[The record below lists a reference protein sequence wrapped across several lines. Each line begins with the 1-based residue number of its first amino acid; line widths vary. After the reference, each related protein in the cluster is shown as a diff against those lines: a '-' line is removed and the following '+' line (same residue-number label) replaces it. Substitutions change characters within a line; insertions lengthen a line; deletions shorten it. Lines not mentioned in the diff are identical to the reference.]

1 MMIGRLPSRLGF
13 GIVDTAIALIFIFLA
28 AFLLFFHRPARRFIR
43 ESLMQRVTSA
53 HYRIQCPHG
62 ELTQEVMTKFVVE
75 REPLFS
81 GLDRKLNDAASN
93 SEIKLIFDANYK
105 VLTPEA
111 GAEPYLVTGT
121 TVRTGLDG
129 RMPILDPSAD
139 AEALLS
145 IVWGKPGNRVIAH
158 WTALWLASASGGDDL
173 GMAAAQVEQ
182 RLGHK
187 KVADLLRQATDTG
200 ISSRDMAA
208 LGAAWIN
215 EIAELGG
222 PADVQKL
229 YSEKM
234 DRPDMTD
241 TAKALATTS
250 TEVERKWQM
259 WIYAYLAGMPP
270 AGGAMTMP
278 MDMKMESSK

>member
-1 MMIGRLPSRLGF
+1 MSRRHPSHRGF
-13 GIVDTAIALIFIFLA
+13 GIVNAAIALILISLA
-28 AFLLFFHRPARRFIR
+28 VLLLFFHRPVKRFIR

-53 HYRIQCPHG
+53 HYQIQCPPG
-62 ELTQEVMTKFVVE
+62 ELTQEVMTKFVAE

-81 GLDRKLNDAASN
+81 ALDRKLNDAASN
-93 SEIKLIFDANYK
+93 AELTIIFDPNYK

-111 GAEPYLVTGT
+111 APEPYLVTGT
-121 TVRTGLDG
+121 IVRTGLDG
-129 RMPILDPSAD
+129 RMPELDPSAD
-139 AEALLS
+139 AEALLN
-145 IVWGKPGNRVIAH
+145 IAWGKPGNRVIAH
-158 WTALWLASASGGDDL
+158 WTALWLLGASAGDDL

-182 RLGHK
+182 KLGHK
-187 KVADLLRQATDTG
+187 KVADLLRQSADSE
-200 ISSRDMAA
+200 ISARDMST

-215 EIAELGG
+215 EVAELSG

-234 DRPDMTD
+234 DRPEITD

-270 AGGAMTMP
+270 ADRTMTMP
-278 MDMKMESSK
+278 MDMKMETSQ

>member
-1 MMIGRLPSRLGF
+1 MSGRLPSHRGF
-13 GIVDTAIALIFIFLA
+13 GIVDAVIALMLVSLA
-28 AFLLFFHRPARRFIR
+28 VVLLFFHRPVKRFIR

-62 ELTQEVMTKFVVE
+62 DLTQEVMAKFAAE
-75 REPLFS
+75 REPLFAE
-81 GLDRKLNDAASN
+81 LDRKLNDAASN
-93 SEIKLIFDANYK
+93 AEIKLIFDPNYK
-105 VLTPEA
+105 LLTPEA
-111 GAEPYLVTGT
+111 DSDPYLVTGT

-129 RMPILDPSAD
+129 RMPVLDPSAD
-139 AEALLS
+139 AEALLN
-145 IVWGKPGNRVIAH
+145 IAWGKPGNRVIAH
-158 WTALWLASASGGDDL
+158 WTALWLAGASAGDDL

-182 RLGHK
+182 RLGHR
-187 KVADLLRQATDTG
+187 KVADFLGQSTDSG
-200 ISSRDMAA
+200 ISARDMAT

-215 EIAELGG
+215 EISELGG
-222 PADVQKL
+222 PADVRKL

-234 DRPDMTD
+234 DRPEMTD

-278 MDMKMESSK
+278 MDMKMETSK

>member
-1 MMIGRLPSRLGF
+1 MCLRGSSDRGF
-13 GIVDTAIALIFIFLA
+13 GTVGVSITLIFATLA
-28 AFLLFFHRPARRFIR
+28 VPLILFHRPIKRWIR

-53 HYRIQCPHG
+53 HYQIQCPHG
-62 ELTQEVMTKFVVE
+62 ELTQEVMTTFVAE
-75 REPLFS
+75 RESLFV

-93 SEIKLIFDANYK
+93 AELTLIFDPNFK

-111 GAEPYLVTGT
+111 GSDPYLVTGT
-121 TVRTGLDG
+121 TVRTDLDG

-139 AEALLS
+139 AEALLN
-145 IVWGKPGNRVIAH
+145 IAWGKAGNRMIAH
-158 WTALWLASASGGDDL
+158 WTALWLVGASTEDDL

-187 KVADLLRQATDTG
+187 KVADFLNESTDRG
-200 ISSRDMAA
+200 VSSRDMAA

-215 EIAELGG
+215 EIAELSG
-222 PADVQKL
+222 PAEVQKL
-229 YSEKM
+229 YSEQM
-234 DRPDMTD
+234 DRPEMTD
-241 TAKALATTS
+241 AAKALATSS

-270 AGGAMTMP
+270 ADRAMTMP
-278 MDMKMESSK
+278 MDMKMETSK

>member
-1 MMIGRLPSRLGF
+1 MSGRLPSSRGL
-13 GIVDTAIALIFIFLA
+13 GIVDAAIALTIVSLA
-28 AFLLFFHRPARRFIR
+28 ILLLFFHRPVKRFIR
-43 ESLMQRVTSA
+43 ESLMQSVTSA
-53 HYRIQCPHG
+53 HYRILCPHG
-62 ELTQEVMTKFVVE
+62 ELTQEVMTKFVAD
-75 REPLFS
+75 REPLFAA
-81 GLDRKLNDAASN
+81 LDRKLNDAASN
-93 SEIKLIFDANYK
+93 SEIRLVFDPNYK

-121 TVRTGLDG
+121 TIRTDLDG
-129 RMPILDPSAD
+129 RMPVLDPSAD
-139 AEALLS
+139 AESLLN
-145 IVWGKPGNRVIAH
+145 IAWGKPGNRVIAH
-158 WTALWLASASGGDDL
+158 WTALWLAGASAGDDL

-182 RLGHK
+182 RLGHR
-187 KVADLLRQATDTG
+187 KVADLLRHPTDGG
-200 ISSRDMAA
+200 ISTRDTAT

-222 PADVQKL
+222 PGDVQKL

-234 DRPDMTD
+234 DRLDMTD

-270 AGGAMTMP
+270 SDRAMTMP